1 MAEGCCSSCEVP
13 VDGKHGL
20 QRRILIAVLVINAVM
35 FASEL
40 GAGLWAHSSALQ
52 ADSIDML
59 IDAIGFGASLFALNR
74 TAHARARAG
83 FLNASLEL
91 VLAGGI
97 LAQLAYQIMAGAEP
111 LAVVMVSVG
120 AVALAANITCA
131 LLLMQFRDQDI
142 NMRAVW
148 LCTRNDAIGNAAT
161 LVAGGIVF
169 GTGFA
174 WPDWLVGGLIAFLFI
189 RTSIRVMRE
198 AWAQLRVPE
207 GGVRIAR

>member
-1 MAEGCCSSCEVP
+1 
-13 VDGKHGL
+13 
-20 QRRILIAVLVINAVM
+20 VINAVM